1 MNLWSAIDI
10 GLKEIRANKARSIL
24 TMLGVILGVA
34 SLVAM
39 SAMTKGME
47 NGMKESLV
55 AAGGLATI
63 RIEHEDDLPLHQ
75 RHLVDRAKGVTLHDV
90 YALQESAPLVY
101 QITPLIERWGFRSGV
116 NVSYGGKRMRP
127 YKFAGS
133 WPDIISIEQH
143 IIEHGRM
150 FTQFDDDEARSVCVI
165 GTDIRNDLFGD
176 PEELGRTVVP
186 IGETIFVNNQ
196 PLTIVG
202 MFQHYESEAFRKRKE
217 EAKREAELAK
227 AEGRE
232 PKETRM
238 RDEFIFRL
246 KNRSIYIP
254 LNTMLIK
261 FKNDDD
267 APIGDDAHLTTLKM
281 KIRDIEHLE
290 PAIQQAYN
298 VLMHTHQGILDFE
311 FRTKED
317 DAEEVGAAIK
327 NARRSGGI
335 IAAISLIVGGIG
347 IMNIMLASI
356 TERVREIGIRK
367 SVGATTL
374 DVFVQILVES
384 VVISFIGGALGLAAS
399 VGLIETLRILT
410 PTANAPMLTAPPM
423 ILAFGCSVAV
433 GVIAGLFPAIKAS
446 KLQPIEAL
454 KYG

>member
-1 MNLWSAIDI
+1 MNLLSAIDI

-47 NGMKESLV
+47 NGLKEALV
-55 AAGGLATI
+55 AAGGLETI
-63 RIEHEDDLPLHQ
+63 RIEYEDDLPLHQ
-75 RHLVDRAKGVTLHDV
+75 RHLADRAVGITLHDV
-90 YALQESAPLVY
+90 YALQESAPLVH
-101 QITPLIERWGFRSGV
+101 QITPLIERWGFRSRIHA
-116 NVSYGGKRMRP
+116 SRRDKRTRP
-127 YKFAGS
+127 YKFAGT
-133 WPDIISIEQH
+133 WPDVLPMEQH
-143 IIEHGRM
+143 VIEHGRM
-150 FTQFDDDEARSVCVI
+150 FTQFDNDEARSVCVI
-165 GTDIRNDLFGD
+165 GTDIRDELFGS
-176 PEELGRTVVP
+176 PEDTGNPIVP
-186 IGETIFVNNQ
+186 LGETIFVNNQ
-196 PLTIVG
+196 PLTIIG

-217 EAKREAELAK
+217 EAEREAELAK

-232 PKETRM
+232 PKERRM

-254 LNTMLIK
+254 LTTMMLK
-261 FKNDDD
+261 FQNEEN

-281 KIRDIEHLE
+281 KIRDIEDLE
-290 PAIQQAYN
+290 PALHQTYN
-298 VLMHTHQGILDFE
+298 VLMHTHRGIQDFE

-317 DAEEVGAAIK
+317 DAEEVGVAIK

-367 SVGATTL
+367 SVGATTR
-374 DVFVQILVES
+374 DVFMQILVES
-384 VVISFIGGALGLAAS
+384 VVISFIGGALGLATSIA
-399 VGLIETLRILT
+399 LIETLRELT
-410 PTANAPMLTAPPM
+410 PTGNAPVLTAAPM
-423 ILAFGCSVAV
+423 VFAFSCSVVV
-433 GVIAGLFPAIKAS
+433 GVLAGLFPAIKAS
-446 KLQPIEAL
+446 KLRPIEAL

>member
-47 NGMKESLV
+47 NGMKEALV

-63 RIEHEDDLPLHQ
+63 RIEHEDDLPLEQ
-75 RHLVDRAKGVTLHDV
+75 RHFADRAVGVTLHDV
-90 YALQESAPLVY
+90 YALQESAPLVKK
-101 QITPLIERWGFRSGV
+101 ITPLIERWGFRSGV
-116 NVSYGGKRMRP
+116 NVRYREKRTRP
-127 YKFAGS
+127 YKFCGS
-133 WPDIISIEQH
+133 WPDVIELEEQE
-143 IIEHGRM
+143 IEHGRM
-150 FTQFDDDEARSVCVI
+150 FTRFDDDEARSVCVI
-165 GTDIRNDLFGD
+165 GSEIRDELFGK
-176 PEELGRTVVP
+176 PEDTGEPVVP
-186 IGETIFVNNQ
+186 VGETIFVNNQ
-196 PLTIVG
+196 PLTIIG
-202 MFQHYESEAFRKRKE
+202 MFKHYESEAFRKRKE
-217 EAKREAELAK
+217 EAKREDELAK
-227 AEGRE
+227 AEGKE
-232 PKETRM
+232 PKERRM

-254 LNTMLIK
+254 LTTMLLK
-261 FKNDDD
+261 FKQEEN

-281 KIRDIEHLE
+281 RIDDIEDLE

-298 VLMHTHQGILDFE
+298 VLMHTHHGIQDFE

-317 DAEEVGAAIK
+317 DAEEVGVAIK

-367 SVGATTL
+367 SVGATTV

-384 VVISFIGGALGLAAS
+384 VVISFIGGLLGLATS
-399 VGLIETLRILT
+399 IGLIEALRALT
-410 PTANAPMLTAPPM
+410 PTGNAPILTAAPM
-423 ILAFGCSVAV
+423 ILAFSCSVAV
-433 GVIAGLFPAIKAS
+433 GVVAGLFPAIKAS
-446 KLQPIEAL
+446 QLRPIEAL

>member
-1 MNLWSAIDI
+1 MNLWSAIYI

-47 NGMKESLV
+47 NGMKEALV

-63 RIEHEDDLPLHQ
+63 RIEYEDDLPLDQ
-75 RHLVDRAKGVTLHDV
+75 RHLADRAVGVTMHDV
-90 YALQESAPLVY
+90 YALQESAPLVHE
-101 QITPLIERWGFRSGV
+101 ITPLIEKWGFRSGI
-116 NVSYGGKRMRP
+116 NISHRGKRTRP
-127 YKFAGS
+127 YKFAGT
-133 WPDIISIEQH
+133 WPDILSIEQH
-143 IIEHGRM
+143 TIEHGRM
-150 FTQFDDDEARSVCVI
+150 FTRFDDAEARSVCVI
-165 GTDIRNDLFGD
+165 GTEIRNELFGD
-176 PEELGRTVVP
+176 PDDTGETVVP
-186 IGETIFVNNQ
+186 IGETIFLNNQ

-202 MFQHYESEAFRKRKE
+202 MFKHYESEAFRKRKE
-217 EAKREAELAK
+217 ESKREAELAE

-246 KNRSIYIP
+246 KNKSIYVP
-254 LNTMLIK
+254 LSTMLLK
-261 FKNDDD
+261 FQHEEN
-267 APIGDDAHLTTLKM
+267 APIGDDARLTTLKM
-281 KIRDIEHLE
+281 KIRDIEDLE

-298 VLMHTHQGILDFE
+298 VLMHTHRGIQDFE

-317 DAEEVGAAIK
+317 DAEEVGAAIR

-384 VVISFIGGALGLAAS
+384 VVISLIGGALGLATS
-399 VGLIETLRILT
+399 IGLIETLRILT

-423 ILAFGCSVAV
+423 ILAFSCSVAV
-433 GVIAGLFPAIKAS
+433 GVVAGLFPAIKAS
-446 KLQPIEAL
+446 QLHPIQAL